1 MTKLQTATRQIKAL
15 KGSQVSS
22 VSSQWFNRPDDQRFL
37 TLDDLVAAV
46 KARSDTSASMPL
58 DLASVEFGV
67 DETGNVQMGVN
78 GSSAPLNNWSFGQVS
93 SMLKAPAG
101 YLRSLPPEIAAV
113 NLQTGAA
120 LHQTGE
126 LMAYVR
132 DDPDGGQ
139 HEVRAVTSPNYGRI
153 HDYEVAQA
161 VQRVAKTG
169 NWKVPG
175 EMRRLGVYNPSVDVT
190 KDNTTLY
197 ASDRDVFM
205 FLGDDQ
211 NPIEIAP
218 DDPMFRGFYVWN
230 SEVGSKTFGIATMYL
245 RAVCCNR
252 ILWGVEQFQEI
263 VLRHTANAPARF
275 YDEAGPA
282 LEGFAA
288 GDPKKVIA
296 GVKKAKKA
304 VVAKK
309 QEDQIEF
316 LVNLNFSA
324 KAAADIVKISEV
336 EEGHPPASVW
346 DMAQG
351 ITAYARGIPNQDR
364 RIETEKVAQ
373 KLLDQV
379 VA

>member
-1 MTKLQTATRQIKAL
+1 MTELQTATREVKAMKGTQI
-15 KGSQVSS
+15 GS
-22 VSSQWFNRPDDQRFL
+22 VSSQWFNRPPDQRFL
-37 TLDDLVAAV
+37 TLEDLIAAV
-46 KARSDTSASMPL
+46 KARSDTSAAAPL

-67 DETGNVQMGVN
+67 DETGNVQMGLDGDV
-78 GSSAPLNNWSFGQVS
+78 APLNNWSFGQVS

-120 LHQTGE
+120 LHETGE

-132 DDPDGGQ
+132 NDPDAGY

-153 HDYEVAQA
+153 HDYEVAEA

-175 EMRRLGVYNPSVDVT
+175 EMRRLGTYNPSVDVT
-190 KDNTTLY
+190 KANTTLY
-197 ASDRDVFM
+197 ASDRDVFL
-205 FLGDDQ
+205 FLVDDQ
-211 NPIEIAP
+211 NPIEIEP

-275 YDEAGPA
+275 YEEAGPA
-282 LEGFAA
+282 LEGFTA
-288 GDPKKVIA
+288 GDPIKVVR

-304 VVAKK
+304 TVAKTA
-309 QEDQIEF
+309 EDQIEF

-336 EEGHPPASVW
+336 EEGHPPRSAW

-364 RIETEKVAQ
+364 RIETEKTAQ
-373 KLLDQV
+373 KLLDTV
-379 VA
+379 TA

>member
-1 MTKLQTATRQIKAL
+1 MTELQTATRQVKAL

-22 VSSQWFNRPDDQRFL
+22 VSSQWFNRPEDQRFL

-46 KARSDTSASMPL
+46 KARSDTSAAVPL
-58 DLASVEFGV
+58 DLASLEFGV
-67 DETGNVQMGVN
+67 DETGNVQMGNV
-78 GSSAPLNNWSFGQVS
+78 ALNNWSFGQVS
-93 SMLKAPAG
+93 GLLKAPAG

-113 NLQTGAA
+113 NLQTGAS
-120 LHQTGE
+120 LHEAGE

-132 DDPDGGQ
+132 NDPDGGL
-139 HEVRAVTSPNYGRI
+139 HEVRAVTSPSYGRI
-153 HDYEVAQA
+153 HDYEVAEA

-190 KDNTTLY
+190 KENTTLY
-197 ASDRDVFM
+197 ASDRDVFL
-205 FLGDDQ
+205 FLVDDQ
-211 NPIEIAP
+211 NPIEIEP

-263 VLRHTANAPARF
+263 VLRHTAGAPARF
-275 YDEAGPA
+275 YEEAGPA

-288 GDPKKVIA
+288 GDPIKVVR

-304 VVAKK
+304 KVAKTA
-309 QEDQIEF
+309 EDQIEF
-316 LVNLNFSA
+316 LLGLNFSA
-324 KAAADIVKISEV
+324 KAAADIIKISEV
-336 EEGHPPASVW
+336 EEGHPPRSAW

-351 ITAYARGIPNQDR
+351 ITAYARSIPNQDR
-364 RIETEKVAQ
+364 RVETEKVAQ
-373 KLLDQV
+373 KLLDTV
-379 VA
+379 TA